1 MVRLS
6 DTQSDKHASLISL
19 STLVLLNEMLN
30 AMIKYTNNN
39 TKILGK
45 T

>member
-6 DTQSDKHASLISL
+6 DTKSDKHANLISL

-30 AMIKYTNNN
+30 AMIIYTNYN